1 MSQPSRVN
9 GSTAPTEAAAQAA
22 SDAGLRYVSDTT
34 PGLRRERA
42 GDDIVYRSTDGSTVE
57 DAATLERIRALAIPP
72 AWTDVWICPHPR
84 GHLQA
89 CGRDARGR
97 KQYRY
102 HAQWNAVRGNGKFDR
117 VVAFGEAL
125 PRLRRR
131 LRRDLAASG
140 FPRDKVLAIV
150 VAVLS
155 ETLIRVG
162 NPEYLRSNRSY
173 GLTTLRNRH
182 VAFVRGGR
190 ARFRFRGKGGQ
201 DHDVVLDDARLVRLL
216 RHCQQLPGQALFQY
230 RDDDGNVV
238 PVDSG
243 QVNDYLR
250 SATGADFSAKDFRTW
265 GGTLAAFQRFAR
277 TTLPG
282 RADGEP
288 AGERALAAIET
299 AVVREVAAALG
310 NTATV
315 CRRAYIDPAVF
326 AGWREGR
333 VQKAGA
339 VARGE
344 RQWEAAAL
352 RFLKQSA
359 ARRAARPQVTGKRGP
374 RQAPP
379 KRSAGK
385 RGIAQRPSRRRP
397 ASAPAAPN
405 LRHGTDRRPPAVA

>member
-1 MSQPSRVN
+1 MLATMSQTSRLAA
-9 GSTAPTEAAAQAA
+9 SPAPAEAAAQAA
-22 SDAGLRYVSDTT
+22 SDAGLRYVSDAT
-34 PGLRRERA
+34 PGLRREHA
-42 GDDIVYRSTDGSTVE
+42 GDAVVYRDGDDNVVE
-57 DAATLERIRALAIPP
+57 DAATLDRIRALAIPP
-72 AWTDVWICPHPR
+72 AWTEVWICAHAR

-131 LRRDLAASG
+131 LRRDLKATG

-150 VAVLS
+150 VSVLA

-230 RDDDGNVV
+230 RDDDGTVV

-250 SATGADFSAKDFRTW
+250 DATGADFSAKDFRTW

-277 TTLPG
+277 TTLPY
-282 RADGEP
+282 RADGKP

-299 AVVREVAAALG
+299 SVVREVAMALG
-310 NTATV
+310 NTPAV

-326 AGWREGR
+326 SGWREGR
-333 VQKAGA
+333 VQRAGA
-339 VARGE
+339 SARGE

-352 RFLKQSA
+352 RFLKGSA
-359 ARRAARPQVTGKRGP
+359 THRAAGNGNARQKTAKRPGAKR
-374 RQAPP
+374 AML
-379 KRSAGK
+379 
-385 RGIAQRPSRRRP
+385 QRPTGRRP
-397 ASAPAAPN
+397 ASAPAVPN
-405 LRHGTDRRPPAVA
+405 RRHGTDRRAPAVA